1 MKKYDSDY
9 KTILSI
15 NEKGEQVRTY
25 EYQGD
30 YYKLPFDSAQMRKF
44 KKFFMLTLAG
54 VILVHILGG
63 VINNPGMRNFYV
75 AIPYA
80 FAALP
85 IFNLFRSGIRLPIED
100 RKYRREEISVT
111 YERFTNHS
119 LFLLIALGVCILGE
133 VVYLV
138 FFSKGGAVASEAYF
152 LVAECAAIALGLVIY
167 ISLKKVVINKVP
179 EEEKTT
185 VAAEAA

>member
-15 NEKGEQVRTY
+15 NKKGEQVRTY

-54 VILVHILGG
+54 VILAHILGG

-75 AIPYA
+75 SIPNA

-100 RKYRREEISVT
+100 RKYRREEIGVT
-111 YERFTNHS
+111 Y
-119 LFLLIALGVCILGE
+119 
-133 VVYLV
+133 
-138 FFSKGGAVASEAYF
+138 
-152 LVAECAAIALGLVIY
+152 
-167 ISLKKVVINKVP
+167 
-179 EEEKTT
+179 
-185 VAAEAA
+185 

>member
-15 NEKGEQVRTY
+15 NKKGEQVRTY

-44 KKFFMLTLAG
+44 KILFMLTLAG
-54 VILVHILGG
+54 VILAHILGG

-100 RKYRREEISVT
+100 RKYRREEIGVT

-119 LFLLIALGVCILGE
+119 LFLLIALGACILGE

-138 FFSKGGAVASEAYF
+138 FFSKGGAGANETYF
-152 LVAECAAIALGLVIY
+152 LAAESAALALGLVIY
-167 ISLKKVVINKVP
+167 ISLKKVVITKVP
-179 EEEKTT
+179 EEEKTS